1 MANEEER
8 RLILEMI
15 ANGKITAEQGL
26 NLLQSLPADEEELAE
41 DSGLLFDGASQAI
54 PPALPLETDLEEP
67 FPGADQTSRP
77 DAIPPVEPEYEPA
90 PDQAGASP
98 PDFARWRRF
107 WVIPLWVGV
116 GITVISALLLF
127 WAQQASGVGFW
138 FFCAGVPFTLGI
150 VLIVLAWQSRTARWL
165 HLRVH
170 QSPGERPQNIAIS
183 FPLPLRFSSWF
194 LRTFHNR
201 IPGME
206 GVPIDEAMSVIEKST
221 SPDQP
226 LFIKVEEEDGERV
239 EIYIG

>member
-41 DSGLLFDGASQAI
+41 DSGLLFDDASQAS
-54 PPALPLETDLEEP
+54 PAALPLETDLEGL
-67 FPGADQTSRP
+67 FPGTDQASCSE
-77 DAIPPVEPEYEPA
+77 AMPPVEPEYEPA

>member
-26 NLLQSLPADEEELAE
+26 NLLQSLPADEETTDE
-41 DSGLLFDGASQAI
+41 DSEPVFDDTSQPNFA
-54 PPALPLETDLEEP
+54 ALPLAAVPEELP
-67 FPGADQTSRP
+67 PGAEQASSSES
-77 DAIPPVEPEYEPA
+77 IPPVEPVDDTA
-90 PDQAGASP
+90 SDQASAAM

-107 WVIPLWVGV
+107 WVIPLWIGV

-183 FPLPLRFSSWF
+183 FPLPLRLSSWF
-194 LRTFHNR
+194 LRTFHYR

-206 GVPIDEAMSVIEKST
+206 GVSLDEAMSVLDKST

-226 LFIKVEEEDGERV
+226 LFIKVEEDDGERV